1 MRFLFILF
9 FCQFSWAQG
18 PVQQAL
24 NTFVADPV
32 NQRSKISFEAV
43 DMETGESIASHHPTH
58 TLPPASTT
66 KLFSTAIAFELLG
79 PTHRMTT
86 RIYCDGF
93 IDKDSVLHG
102 NLWIR
107 GGGDV
112 SLGSKFFCFENQEMA
127 FLQAWTDSIKAK
139 GIKFIEGAII
149 ADGSDF
155 GYEGTPATWG
165 EGDVGNYYG
174 AFAGGLNFYDN
185 TVKLKFKTGAKGTQA
200 QYLGMYPEV
209 PGFQLT
215 NSVTASGVSS
225 DETIVYGDAFEFNRS
240 IKGQLPSNQSMFIV
254 KGSMPDPEWQLAI
267 EWQNVLLLNGI
278 QVEDG
283 AKGFRREQKEL
294 HDTKYDNKTLLFQIS
309 GKTVQEIANWT
320 NLKSV
325 NVFADG
331 LLQAIAYQ
339 ENGKATMELALKMEM
354 DYWKTRITTEGLI
367 MHDGCGLS
375 RSNAISASH
384 FCSLLNYMYR
394 SSNYQNY
401 KSTLPVAG
409 VSGTAKYLCKGEVG
423 EGRVFAKS
431 GSMKGVKSYAGY
443 VESITGKKIAFS
455 ITVNDFSCTGN
466 QLSVKIEKILN
477 ALATY

>member
-9 FCQFSWAQG
+9 ICQLSWTQG

-24 NTFVADPV
+24 NAFVTDPA
-32 NQRSKISFEAV
+32 NKHARISFEAV
-43 DMETGESIASHHPTH
+43 NMETGESIAAYHATH
-58 TLPPASTT
+58 ALPPASTT
-66 KLFSTAIAFELLG
+66 KLFSTASAFEILG
-79 PTHRMTT
+79 PNHRMST

-112 SLGSKFFCFENQEMA
+112 SLGSKFFCFENQELS
-127 FLQAWTDSIKAK
+127 FLQAWADSIKAK

-149 ADGSDF
+149 ADASDF
-155 GYEGTPATWG
+155 GYEGTPASWG

-174 AFAGGLNFYDN
+174 AFAGGINFYDN
-185 TVKLKFKTGAKGTQA
+185 TVKLKFKTGANGTKA
-200 QYLGMYPEV
+200 EYLGMFPDV
-209 PGFQLT
+209 QGFQLA
-215 NSVTASGVSS
+215 NFVTAAGVSS
-225 DETIVYGDAFEFNRS
+225 DETIVYGDAFELNRS
-240 IKGQLPSNQSMFIV
+240 IRGQLPSNQSSFIV
-254 KGSMPDPEWQLAI
+254 KGSMPDPEFQLAL
-267 EWQNVLLLNGI
+267 EWQKVLLLNGI

-283 AKGFRREQKEL
+283 AKGFRLIEKEL
-294 HDTKYDNKTLLFQIS
+294 HGTQYDNKTMLFQVS
-309 GKTVQEIANWT
+309 GKSVQEIANWT

-331 LLQAIAYQ
+331 LLLALAYQ
-339 ENGKATMELALKMEM
+339 KYGKASMESALKIEME
-354 DYWKTRITTEGLI
+354 YWKTRSSTEGLI
-367 MHDGCGLS
+367 MNDGCGLS
-375 RSNAISASH
+375 RSNAISATH
-384 FCSLLNYMYR
+384 FCSLLTYMFH
-394 SSNYQNY
+394 SANYQNF
-401 KSTLPVAG
+401 KSTFPIAG

-443 VESITGKKIAFS
+443 IESTSGKKIAFS

-466 QLSVKIEKILN
+466 QLSVKMEKILN

>member
-1 MRFLFILF
+1 MRFLFALLI
-9 FCQFSWAQG
+9 CQISWSQG
-18 PVQQAL
+18 SVEQAL
-24 NTFVADPV
+24 NAFVSDPV
-32 NQRSKISFEAV
+32 NHHSKISFQAV
-43 DMETGESIASHHPTH
+43 DMETGESIAAYHPTQ

-66 KLFSTAIAFELLG
+66 KLFSTALAFELLG
-79 PTHRMTT
+79 PTYRMNT

-102 NLWIR
+102 NIWIR

-112 SLGSKFFCFENQEMA
+112 SMGSKFFSFENQELS
-127 FLQAWTDSIKAK
+127 FLQVWTDSLKQK
-139 GIKFIEGAII
+139 GIKFVEGAII
-149 ADGSDF
+149 ADASDF
-155 GYEGTPATWG
+155 GYEGTPDSWG

-185 TVKLKFKTGAKGTQA
+185 TVKLKFKTGPNGSKAN
-200 QYLGMYPEV
+200 YLGMFPEV
-209 PGFQLT
+209 PGFQMD
-215 NSVTASGVSS
+215 NMVVASGVGG
-225 DETIVYGDAFEFNRS
+225 DETIVYGDAFELHRS
-240 IKGQLPSNQSMFIV
+240 IKGQLPSNQSLFIV
-254 KGSMPDPEWQLAI
+254 KGSMPDPELQLAI
-267 EWQNVLLLNGI
+267 EWQKVLLLNGI

-283 AKGFRREQKEL
+283 AKGFRLHQQEL
-294 HDTKYDNKTLLFQIS
+294 HGHQYDNKTLLFTVF

-325 NVFADG
+325 NLFADG
-331 LLQAIAYQ
+331 LLQAVAYQ
-339 ENGKATMELALKMEM
+339 KVGKASMESALQVEKE
-354 DYWKTRITTEGLI
+354 YWSRHISTDGLI

-384 FCSLLNYMYR
+384 FCSLLTYMYQTTH
-394 SSNYQNY
+394 YQNY

-409 VSGTAKYLCKGEVG
+409 VSGTAKYLCKGEAG

-443 VESITGKKIAFS
+443 VESTTGKKIAFS

-466 QLSVKIEKILN
+466 QLSVKIEKVLN